1 MFELNQSLIKK
12 YGEVSLY
19 DIAAEEVC
27 EFLQAINK
35 IKRYGISHDRAL
47 NLAVKIAEL
56 EIVFSMLKEQFI
68 LDYDVNYFKVKK
80 INHLNDLVKNKEESF
95 INYLNK
101 GNEK

>member
-19 DIAAEEVC
+19 DIATEEVC

-47 NLAVKIAEL
+47 NLAVEIADL
-56 EIVFSMLKEQFI
+56 EIVFSRLKEQFI
-68 LDYDVNYFKVKK
+68 LDYDVNYFKAKK
-80 INHLNDLVKNKEESF
+80 INHLNDLVKNKE
-95 INYLNK
+95 N
-101 GNEK
+101 